1 MPPFDGTTSPAVT
14 VQFFKSGTWTTV
26 TTTDLIQINLRRGRT
41 RQNERD
47 QTGLSVIVFNNTS
60 GIYDPDN
67 TSVSSPWVVS
77 GASILRD
84 GLQMRIVATIGG
96 TPYYLYYGFLEETKV
111 DQGEAPA
118 VTMTFVDGIAYIADA
133 QAPALAAAANAET
146 AATRVGRMLDIVGWP
161 SGAARSLTG
170 TVGMLATVQNR
181 SCMSMIFQAVDAIAG
196 RFYISRNNV
205 ATLVPLADKFSR
217 PTQLLFTDT
226 GASNTVGYMQL
237 FTNPGT
243 YFVVNQA
250 VINRTNTTKQ
260 YTSRFNPSVSAYGIA
275 RNVIDAP
282 VATDTNAQNLAL
294 YESRK
299 LADPDTY
306 VERIDFNALTVGNN
320 GALYPDFLST
330 ELGDQISVVRTTY
343 DGRTNEYNLVVEG
356 MAFEISQNNWMAY
369 YTTSDINPYSITIQ
383 GVADAIMSTNH

>member
-1 MPPFDGTTSPAVT
+1 MPPFDGTTTPAIT
-14 VQFFKSGTWTTV
+14 VQFLKSGTWTTV
-26 TTTDLIQINLRRGRT
+26 TTTDLIKINVRRGRT

-47 QTGLSVIVFNNTS
+47 QTGLSVIIFNNTS
-60 GIYDPDN
+60 GYYDPDN
-67 TSVSSPWVVS
+67 TSASSPWVVS

-118 VTMTFVDGIAYIADA
+118 STMTFVDGIAYIADA
-133 QAPALAAAANAET
+133 QAPALAAAANAES

-161 SGAARSLTG
+161 GGGSRSLTG
-170 TVGMLATVQNR
+170 TVNMLATVQNR

-226 GASNTVGYMQL
+226 AASNTVGYMQL
-237 FTNPGT
+237 YTNPGT

-250 VINRTNTTKQ
+250 VIDRTNTTKQ
-260 YTSRFNPSVSAYGIA
+260 YTSKYNPSIASYGIA
-275 RNVIDAP
+275 KNVLDAP
-282 VATDTNAQNLAL
+282 VATDSNAQNLAL

-299 LADPDTY
+299 NATPDTY
-306 VERIDFNALTVGNN
+306 VERIDFNGLTVGTY

-343 DGRTNEYNLVVEG
+343 DGRTNQYNLVVEG
-356 MAFEISQNNWMAY
+356 MAFEITQNNWMVY
-369 YTTSDINPYSITIQ
+369 YTTSAINPYSITI
-383 GVADAIMSTNH
+383 